1 MDVSRR
7 DFLRFSVGAAG
18 GTALAGLV
26 GSGVNLGPVVAQAQE
41 LRIKN
46 AKVTPSV
53 CPYCSVGC
61 GTLIYT
67 VNDQIVNI
75 EGDPA
80 ESSQRGHPLPEGR
93 SDLPAP
99 RQSQSP
105 NPGSPS
111 RRRRRRLGGLG
122 PRAGDEPRRR
132 AGEEDARRDLHREAA
147 QRQSRQYD
155 AGHFFPRRRHA
166 RSRIQPRA
174 SKAHAR
180 TGDSRHREPSTDMT
194 QL

>member
-1 MDVSRR
+1 MEVSRR

-80 ESSQRGHPLPEGR
+80 QPAQRGHPLPQGR
-93 SDLPAP
+93 GDLPAP

-105 NPGSPS
+105 DPGSPS
-111 RRRRRRLGGLG
+111 RAGRHRLGGLG
-122 PRAGDEPRRR
+122 PRAGDEPGRR
-132 AGEEDARRDLHREAA
+132 AGQEDARRDLHREAA
-147 QRQSRQYD
+147 QRQARQHD
-155 AGHFFPRRRHA
+155 ARHLLPRRRHA
-166 RSRIQPRA
+166 RHRVQPHLQQKLMRGLGIVAIENQARI
-174 SKAHAR
+174 
-180 TGDSRHREPSTDMT
+180 
-194 QL
+194 